1 MDAAEGQLMGRRPKK
16 PGAVT
21 RLRERTK
28 PSGKTYYYYDAGG
41 KPRKEVPLGSD
52 YGLAIMK
59 YAELE
64 RDRNADNLSEKV
76 VTLRY
81 VSTQYFL
88 DVVPQKAPS
97 TQKKDAQY
105 LVKLMEFFED
115 PPGPLDGIEPQHV
128 YQYMRW
134 RSDAPVSAN
143 REKALLSHMW
153 NFARKMGYTKL
164 ANPCSGIS
172 GNPEAGRDVYIEDDL
187 YLLVYQ
193 HADIGLQEA
202 MDLAYLTG
210 QRPGDVLAM
219 DERDI
224 RDGML
229 HVRQGK
235 TKAKRRIVIEG
246 ELAALL
252 ERIKARKA
260 GMKVRP
266 TRLIVTEG
274 GLVMS
279 KYMLRDRFDLAR
291 EAAGVEKA
299 AFQLRDLRAKAGSDK
314 SESTGDILKVRDQLG
329 HTTVTMTERYIR
341 DRKGK
346 KVTPTK

>member
-1 MDAAEGQLMGRRPKK
+1 MALRDLRQPPEK
-16 PGAVT
+16 PGAAT
-21 RLRERTK
+21 HLRERTK
-28 PSGKTYYYYDAGG
+28 PSGKTYYSYDAGG

-64 RDRNADNLSEKV
+64 RDRNADNLAEKI

-81 VSTQYFL
+81 VSAQYFL
-88 DVVPQKAPS
+88 DVVPKKAPS

-105 LVKLMEFFED
+105 LVKLMEFFDD
-115 PPGPLDGIEPQHV
+115 PPGPLDSTEPQHV

-153 NFARKMGYTKL
+153 NYARKMGYTKL
-164 ANPCSGIS
+164 ANSCSGIS
-172 GNPEAGRDVYIEDDL
+172 DNPEAGRDVYIEDDL

-193 HADIGLQEA
+193 HFEIGLQEA

-229 HVRQGK
+229 HAPGQDP
-235 TKAKRRIVIEG
+235 G
-246 ELAALL
+246 EA
-252 ERIKARKA
+252 
-260 GMKVRP
+260 P
-266 TRLIVTEG
+266 D
-274 GLVMS
+274 
-279 KYMLRDRFDLAR
+279 RD
-291 EAAGVEKA
+291 
-299 AFQLRDLRAKAGSDK
+299 
-314 SESTGDILKVRDQLG
+314 
-329 HTTVTMTERYIR
+329 
-341 DRKGK
+341 
-346 KVTPTK
+346 